1 MHPAGLYT
9 PISQAF
15 LCNKARL
22 VFQKR
27 QLMAHFLYLTSFE
40 KIYFYLVL
48 HQQLV
53 SVLTGL

>member
-1 MHPAGLYT
+1 M
-9 PISQAF
+9 
-15 LCNKARL
+15 

-27 QLMAHFLYLTSFE
+27 QLMAHFPHSTSIE

-53 SVLTGL
+53 SALTACETLCTLAAQWLAG